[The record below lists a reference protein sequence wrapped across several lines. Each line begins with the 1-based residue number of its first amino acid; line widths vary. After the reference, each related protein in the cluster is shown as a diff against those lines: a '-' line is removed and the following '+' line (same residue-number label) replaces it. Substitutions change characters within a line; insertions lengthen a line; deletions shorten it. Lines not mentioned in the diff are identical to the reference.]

1 MALMR
6 ALKIAIKT
14 TVKMAIR
21 WHSKYVDGDCTVVV
35 EACLMVI
42 LVLQRERNEK
52 QKMKSNFCIYFKN
65 ASSG

>member
-1 MALMR
+1 MKNIDLWKKCKKCG
-6 ALKIAIKT
+6 KIKKDSKT
-14 TVKMAIR
+14 
-21 WHSKYVDGDCTVVV
+21 HVDGDCTVVV

-52 QKMKSNFCIYFKN
+52 QKMKSNFRIYFKN